1 MCGVTAKVVGFL
13 CNMYLLHKPPCGRG
27 PEVSQLSKFG
37 GVGLMTADVVLCCRL
52 QYMQYAVC
60 GYTALGDMQSMVSV
74 EVTRYGV
81 FCLQLAGLGVE

>member
-1 MCGVTAKVVGFL
+1 
-13 CNMYLLHKPPCGRG
+13 
-27 PEVSQLSKFG
+27 
-37 GVGLMTADVVLCCRL
+37 MTADVVLCCRL

>member
-1 MCGVTAKVVGFL
+1 MSNSILEGDNSGGRQHLESTL
-13 CNMYLLHKPPCGRG
+13 C